1 MLVLVILPSVDCDD
15 FICSP
20 DTTSERS
27 CDHCYHPPS
36 MMAEKLPPLIKTAD
50 FIFQFHFF
58 DSPSMHLQEFNSS
71 IDRPP
76 ISLAS

>member
-1 MLVLVILPSVDCDD
+1 MLVFVILPSVDCDD

-27 CDHCYHPPS
+27 CEHCYHPAS
-36 MMAEKLPPLIKTAD
+36 MMTETLPLLKKSTN
-50 FIFQFHFF
+50 IFTQLHFF
-58 DSPSMHLQEFNSS
+58 DSPSMRPQEFNSS

-76 ISLAS
+76 IHKAA